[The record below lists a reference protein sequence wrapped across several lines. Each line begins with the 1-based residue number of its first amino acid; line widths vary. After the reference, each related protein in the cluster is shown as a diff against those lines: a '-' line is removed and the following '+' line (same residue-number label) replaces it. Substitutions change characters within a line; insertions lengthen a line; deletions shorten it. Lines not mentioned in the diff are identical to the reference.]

1 MRLLSNIKAAWR
13 KLMHNEQLKKKLYT
27 IIFESDTPM
36 GKLFDVV
43 LMVCIL
49 LSIFIVIAES
59 IQEWQP
65 YVGPYL
71 RVLEYVFT
79 IIFTAEYLLRLYC
92 APRARDY
99 AFSFFGIIDLL
110 ATLPL
115 YITWIFGSARYLLV
129 LRTFRLIRVFRVFK
143 LFNFLTEGHLLLRS
157 LYMSSRKIGVF
168 FLFVVILVIAIGT
181 LMYMVEGQRP
191 GTQFNNIPNSIYWA
205 VVTMT
210 TVGYGDITP
219 ETPFGRFLSVV
230 VMLVGYTIIAVPT
243 GIMSASM
250 IQGYHDTQKEEEE
263 AKSPQTGKD
272 LTAGINDRKWE
283 IKNSRYIIE
292 RPWLTARCDHVKL
305 PTGAEIPEYYILE
318 YPDWVNV
325 IALTQEGKFVMVRQ
339 YRHGLQ
345 ETRYELCAG
354 VCEQGED
361 PMESAKRELYEET
374 GYAGG
379 KWTPWMTISANAST
393 MTNLTHCYLATG
405 VERITSQHL
414 EETEDLSV
422 HLLTKEE
429 VRELLQT
436 DEVRQSLMAAPLW
449 KYFAKHG

>member
-1 MRLLSNIKAAWR
+1 MKIFSNIQSAWH
-13 KLMHNEQLKKKLYT
+13 KLTHNQALKRKLYT

-43 LMVCIL
+43 LIICIL
-49 LSIFIVIAES
+49 LSILVVFAES

-71 RVLEYVFT
+71 RIIEYVFT
-79 IIFTAEYLLRLYC
+79 LFFTAEYLLRIYC
-92 APRARDY
+92 SPHPRKY
-99 AFSFFGIIDLL
+99 IFSFFGIVDLL

-115 YITWIFGSARYLLV
+115 YITWIFGSARYLLI

-143 LFNFLTEGHLLLRS
+143 LFNFLSEGHLLLRS

-191 GTQFNNIPNSIYWA
+191 DTQFNNIPNSIYWA

-250 IQGYHDTQKEEEE
+250 IQEYRDTQKEKDEKKP
-263 AKSPQTGKD
+263 APPKD
-272 LTAGINDRKWE
+272 LLRDTNDRKWE

-354 VCEQGED
+354 VCEKGED
-361 PMESAKRELYEET
+361 PLESAKRELYEET

-379 KWTPWMTISANAST
+379 HWEPWMTISANAST
-393 MTNLTHCYLATG
+393 MTNLTHCYLAIG
-405 VERITSQHL
+405 VERIAGQHL
-414 EETEDLSV
+414 EETEDITV
-422 HLLTKEE
+422 HLLSKEE
-429 VRELLQT
+429 VKKLLQT
-436 DEVRQSLMAAPLW
+436 DEVKQSLMAAPLW
-449 KYFAKHG
+449 KYFAWYS